1 MLTLSEAAPFITI
14 CEPTFLFTSKKK
26 NFIIIYVLDVYTC
39 SNCLFFLISVQAGH
53 THEAIDVFLAYI
65 GEIKTTK
72 LLNKLYGGRDEGVKN
87 QISTF
92 GDLDSL

>member
-1 MLTLSEAAPFITI
+1 M
-14 CEPTFLFTSKKK
+14 
-26 NFIIIYVLDVYTC
+26 
-39 SNCLFFLISVQAGH
+39 FFLISVQAGH